1 MEIII
6 ASEITKTLKY
16 KLWGSHLQRGNVRT
30 THYDIQSVIYGT
42 KYSRMD
48 QVKFVED
55 SLLKIWRDIVCLI
68 RPCPFKFFKGCL

>member
-6 ASEITKTLKY
+6 ASEITKTVVEIQTLKY

-55 SLLKIWRDIVCLI
+55 SL
-68 RPCPFKFFKGCL
+68 